1 MNVFNVI
8 TGVASILSLIISVTA
23 IKKVLKLEANI
34 NIDDHSRHVTNSHNR
49 ISQKAK
55 GENISQ
61 AGGDMNV

>member
-1 MNVFNVI
+1 MDAFNKI
-8 TGVASILSLIISVTA
+8 AGIASILSLIISVIA
-23 IKKVLKLEANI
+23 IKKVSKLEANI
-34 NIDDHSRHVTNSHNR
+34 KIDDHSNHVTNSHNR